1 MGRWAVSQKPKLT
14 MVPLRSSPFEGEGG
28 LCAIQQVTQT
38 ARKKQIKKN
47 NLLSSTMRMQSN
59 VENKNFD
66 IRD

>member
-1 MGRWAVSQKPKLT
+1 MAL
-14 MVPLRSSPFEGEGG
+14 LRSSPFEGEGG

-38 ARKKQIKKN
+38 ARKNKFKKK
-47 NLLSSTMRMQSN
+47 NLLSCTMRMQNN